1 LRSRSGNKA
10 VFLFGGATHPAHHS
24 IPDYGWIRKGRE
36 YPLPANSGR
45 QRVNIN
51 GLVDIDTKKTI
62 TDFTNSVNA
71 QSVLRLLQKILKF
84 YRQKTSPLFVDNTAY
99 DKSRLVKEWLKK
111 HKNIRL
117 HFLPA

>member
-1 LRSRSGNKA
+1 MNAYHLSSAEISGLKLLPKTFINYYRLLRSRSGNKA
-10 VFLFGGATHPAHHS
+10 VFLFGGATHPTHHS
-24 IPDYGWIRKGRE
+24 IPAYGWIRKGRE

-84 YRQKTSPLFVDNTAY
+84 YRQ
-99 DKSRLVKEWLKK
+99 
-111 HKNIRL
+111 
-117 HFLPA
+117 